1 MHVISIKYDYQTNL
15 QTMITQGHIKL
26 VHEKLVKFECEKCI
40 FTADTKKLLKKHTA
54 IVHNKK

>member
-1 MHVISIKYDYQTNL
+1 MCTKICVL
-15 QTMITQGHIKL
+15 TQGHIKL

>member
-1 MHVISIKYDYQTNL
+1 MHVISIKYDYQTNVR
-15 QTMITQGHIKL
+15 TMITQGHIKL